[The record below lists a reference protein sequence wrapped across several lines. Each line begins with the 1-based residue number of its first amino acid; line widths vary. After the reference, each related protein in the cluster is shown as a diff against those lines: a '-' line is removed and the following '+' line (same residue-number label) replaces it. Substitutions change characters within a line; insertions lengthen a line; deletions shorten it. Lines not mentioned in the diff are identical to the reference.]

1 MEAKGWNPT
10 VSQQGAPDD
19 GGDAGDGS
27 VSVAHDGAILRIVL
41 DRPGRRNSLS
51 HLMIDQ
57 LVAALTQAATDDA
70 LRAVHIRGS
79 GEDFCSGA
87 DWVATNS
94 GGQERSDSGNGSG
107 GQERSDSG
115 NGSGEQ
121 RSDSGATSGRDRP
134 RTGDLVRRIPLT
146 ANRVIELVQSIA
158 LPVVCTVRGWAV
170 GLGCNLAL
178 AADFAVAADDAVF
191 WEPFLVRGFSPDSG
205 STWLLPRL
213 VGVARARR
221 MLLLGEKVSGADAV
235 DWGLIHHA
243 AAAADL
249 ESVTEELLARL
260 ASGPTVA
267 LGLAK
272 QAINAGQ
279 HATLD
284 QAMKQELFNLELSSR
299 TKDFKEGLAAFRDR
313 RPPDFQ
319 GR

>member
-1 MEAKGWNPT
+1 
-10 VSQQGAPDD
+10 
-19 GGDAGDGS
+19 
-27 VSVAHDGAILRIVL
+27 
-41 DRPGRRNSLS
+41 
-51 HLMIDQ
+51 
-57 LVAALTQAATDDA
+57 
-70 LRAVHIRGS
+70 
-79 GEDFCSGA
+79 
-87 DWVATNS
+87 VATN
-94 GGQERSDSGNGSG
+94 RT
-107 GQERSDSG
+107 
-115 NGSGEQ
+115 GE
-121 RSDSGATSGRDRP
+121 RP

-146 ANRVIELVQSIA
+146 AHRVIELIQTIA

-191 WEPFLVRGFSPDSG
+191 WEPFLARGFSPDSG

-221 MLLLGEKVSGADAV
+221 MLLLGEKVSGTDAV

-249 ESVTEELLARL
+249 ESATEELLARL

-272 QAINAGQ
+272 QAINSGQ